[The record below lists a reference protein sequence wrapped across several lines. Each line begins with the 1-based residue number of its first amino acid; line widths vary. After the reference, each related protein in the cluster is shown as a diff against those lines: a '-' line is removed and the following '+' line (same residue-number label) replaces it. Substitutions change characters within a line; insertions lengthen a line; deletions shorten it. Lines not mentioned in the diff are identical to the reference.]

1 MSENTPVHSITYGS
15 IHVSVWRNVTAE
27 GVVYFDLMPSRHYK
41 AKTGWES
48 TTTFRER
55 VCPPLLRPCWTH
67 TVGYK
72 PRNSRRRIV
81 LLRTRQ
87 KDTVLNEPLASL
99 ASRKQL
105 CSTRKLASNAY
116 FITFLVTTEKG
127 ASTNTVSRSCLPVVV
142 EASV

>member
-55 VCPPLLRPCWTH
+55 DLPTLAKAVLDAHSWIQTQKQQEENSI
-67 TVGYK
+67 TADTSEGY
-72 PRNSRRRIV
+72 S
-81 LLRTRQ
+81 
-87 KDTVLNEPLASL
+87 A
-99 ASRKQL
+99 
-105 CSTRKLASNAY
+105 
-116 FITFLVTTEKG
+116 
-127 ASTNTVSRSCLPVVV
+127 
-142 EASV
+142 